1 MPAGGP
7 TGGSVLRRALADQR
21 RRVAGASL
29 LGMAHQACE
38 ALVPVVIGLVID
50 EAVATGSSGALLRWL
65 LVLAVLFLI
74 LSTCY
79 RNSARLAEGAGE
91 AAAHRIRQDL
101 AARVL
106 DPRGGADAGRL
117 PGALTAVA
125 TGDARRVGSVA
136 SAMPY
141 TLSAIAGLAVS
152 AVALLRISVPLGL
165 LVLLGVPPLLWLG
178 HVISRPLERR
188 SEAEQEHA
196 AHASGVAADLVG
208 GLRVLKGIGAEAAAV
223 ARYRETSRSSLA
235 AALRAATSRAWHDG
249 AILALTG
256 IFIAAIGLVGAHL
269 AMSGSITVGQLVA
282 AVGLAQYL
290 LGPFQLL
297 TYVNGEFAQGRA
309 SADRIAEV
317 LASPPAVAAGTAEL
331 PDKVT
336 GRLRLR
342 GVTQGALR
350 GVDLDIAAG
359 SLVGV
364 VARDAAAAND
374 LLLCLGRELDPAEG
388 TVELDGVPLT
398 DLGPAD
404 ARRAIL
410 VAHHDADLFEDS
422 LLANVRAGA
431 DGTDPADTADASD
444 VGPAL
449 AASAADDVAEALPE
463 GVDTVLTERGRSLSG
478 GQRQRVALARALAA
492 DPPVLVVHDPTTAVD
507 TVTEARIAGRLRDL
521 RKGRTTVLVTTS
533 PALLAGTDVVIMLD
547 DGRVTAEGSHPELV
561 AAHETYRTA
570 VLA

>member
-7 TGGSVLRRALADQR
+7 TGGHVLRRALGDQR
-21 RRVAGASL
+21 RRVGGASL
-29 LGMAHQACE
+29 LAMAHQACE
-38 ALVPVVIGLVID
+38 ALVPVVIGLTID
-50 EAVATGSSGALLRWL
+50 EAVGTGSAGALLRWL
-65 LVLAVLFLI
+65 LVLAGLFLV

-79 RNSARLAEGAGE
+79 RISARFAEGAGE
-91 AAAHRIRQDL
+91 SAAHRIRQDL

-106 DPRGGADAGRL
+106 DPRGGADTGRL

-136 SAMPY
+136 SALPY
-141 TLSAIAGLAVS
+141 ALSALTGLAVS
-152 AVALLRISVPLGL
+152 AVALLRVSVPLGL
-165 LVLLGVPPLLWLG
+165 LVLLGVPPLLWIG
-178 HVISRPLERR
+178 HLISRPLERR

-196 AHASGVAADLVG
+196 AHASGVAADLVA
-208 GLRVLKGIGAEAAAV
+208 GLRVLKGMGAEGAAV
-223 ARYRETSRSSLA
+223 SRYRETSRGSLA
-235 AALRAATSRAWHDG
+235 SALRAASSRAWHDG

-256 IFIAAIGLVGAHL
+256 VFIAVIGLVGAHL
-269 AMSGSITVGQLVA
+269 AMRGTISVGDLVA

-297 TYVNGEFAQGRA
+297 TYVNGEFAQARA

-317 LASPPAVAAGTAEL
+317 LASPPAVAAGTVPL
-331 PDKVT
+331 PSPVT

-342 GVTQGALR
+342 GLTHGALR
-350 GVDLDIAAG
+350 GLDLDVAPG
-359 SLVGV
+359 SVVGV
-364 VARDAAAAND
+364 VSRDPAAAND
-374 LLLCLGRELDPAEG
+374 LLLCLGREREPAGG
-388 TVELDGVPLT
+388 TVELDGVPLA
-398 DLGPAD
+398 DLDPGD

-431 DGTDPADTADASD
+431 GDGAPD

-449 AASAADDVAEALPE
+449 AAAAADDVADALPD
-463 GVDTVLTERGRSLSG
+463 GVHTVLAERGRSLSG

-507 TVTEARIAGRLRDL
+507 TVTEARIAARLREL
-521 RKGRTTVLVTTS
+521 RRGRTTLLVTTS
-533 PALLAGTDVVIMLD
+533 PALLAGTDVVVMLD
-547 DGRVTAEGSHPELV
+547 EGTVAAEGSHPELV
-561 AAHETYRTA
+561 ASHETYRSA

>member
-7 TGGSVLRRALADQR
+7 TGGFVLRRALADQR
-21 RRVAGASL
+21 RRVTGASL
-29 LGMAHQACE
+29 LGMAHQVCE

-65 LVLAVLFLI
+65 LVLAGLFLV

-91 AAAHRIRQDL
+91 SAAHRIRQDL

-106 DPRGGADAGRL
+106 DPRGGADSGRL

-125 TGDARRVGSVA
+125 TGDAKRVGSVA
-136 SAMPY
+136 AALPY
-141 TLSAIAGLAVS
+141 TLSAVAGLAIS

-178 HVISRPLERR
+178 HAISRPLERR

-196 AHASGVAADLVG
+196 AHASGVAADLVA

-223 ARYRETSRSSLA
+223 SRYRETSRSSLA
-235 AALRAATSRAWHDG
+235 SALRAATSRAWHDG

-269 AMSGSITVGQLVA
+269 AMSGSITVGELVA

-309 SADRIAEV
+309 SAERIAEV
-317 LASPPAVAAGTAEL
+317 LASPPAVPAGTATL
-331 PDKVT
+331 ADPVA

-350 GVDLDIAAG
+350 GVDLDIAPG

-388 TVELDGVPLT
+388 SVELDGVPLT
-398 DLGPAD
+398 GLGPDD

-431 DGTDPADTADASD
+431 ELDGADL
-444 VGPAL
+444 GPAL
-449 AASAADDVAEALPE
+449 AASAADDVAQALPD
-463 GVDTVLTERGRSLSG
+463 GVDTVLTERGKSLSG

-521 RKGRTTVLVTTS
+521 RRGRTTVLVTTS
-533 PALLAGTDVVIMLD
+533 PALLAATDVVVMLD
-547 DGRVTAEGSHPELV
+547 DGRVTAEGSHPQLV
-561 AAHETYRTA
+561 ADHEAYRSA

>member
-7 TGGSVLRRALADQR
+7 TGGHVLRRALGDQR
-21 RRVAGASL
+21 RRVGGASL
-29 LGMAHQACE
+29 LAMAHQACE
-38 ALVPVVIGLVID
+38 ALVPVVIGLTID
-50 EAVATGSSGALLRWL
+50 EAVGTGSAGALLRWL
-65 LVLAVLFLI
+65 LVLAGLFLV

-79 RNSARLAEGAGE
+79 RISARFAEGAGE
-91 AAAHRIRQDL
+91 SAAHRIRQDL

-106 DPRGGADAGRL
+106 DPRGGADTGRL

-136 SAMPY
+136 SALPY
-141 TLSAIAGLAVS
+141 ALSALTGLAVS
-152 AVALLRISVPLGL
+152 AVALLGTSVPLGL
-165 LVLLGVPPLLWLG
+165 LVLLGVPPLLWIG
-178 HVISRPLERR
+178 HLISRPLERR

-196 AHASGVAADLVG
+196 AHASGVAADLVA
-208 GLRVLKGIGAEAAAV
+208 GLRVLKGIGAEGAAV

-235 AALRAATSRAWHDG
+235 SALRAANSRAWHDG

-256 IFIAAIGLVGAHL
+256 VFIAVIGLVGAHL
-269 AMSGSITVGQLVA
+269 AMRGTISVGDLVA

-297 TYVNGEFAQGRA
+297 TYVNGEFAQARA

-317 LASPPAVAAGTAEL
+317 LASPPAVAAGTAAL
-331 PDKVT
+331 PSPVA

-342 GVTQGALR
+342 GLTHGALR
-350 GVDLDIAAG
+350 GLDLDVAPG
-359 SLVGV
+359 SVVGV
-364 VARDAAAAND
+364 VSRDPAAAND
-374 LLLCLGRELDPAEG
+374 LLLCLGREREPDAG
-388 TVELDGVPLT
+388 TVELDGVPLA
-398 DLGPAD
+398 DLDPGE
-404 ARRAIL
+404 ARRAVL

-431 DGTDPADTADASD
+431 GDDASD

-449 AASAADDVAEALPE
+449 AAAAADDVAEALPD
-463 GVDTVLTERGRSLSG
+463 GVHTVLAERGRSLSG

-507 TVTEARIAGRLRDL
+507 TVTEARIAVRLREL
-521 RKGRTTVLVTTS
+521 RRGRTTVLVTTS
-533 PALLAGTDVVIMLD
+533 PALLAGTDVVVVLD
-547 DGRVTAEGSHPELV
+547 GGTVVVEGSHPEL
-561 AAHETYRTA
+561 AASHETYRSA

>member
-7 TGGSVLRRALADQR
+7 TGGHVLRRALGDQR
-21 RRVAGASL
+21 RRVGGASL
-29 LGMAHQACE
+29 LATAHQACE
-38 ALVPVVIGLVID
+38 ALVPVVIGLTID
-50 EAVATGSSGALLRWL
+50 EAVGTGSAGALLRWL
-65 LVLAVLFLI
+65 LVLAGLFLV

-79 RNSARLAEGAGE
+79 RISARFAEGAGE
-91 AAAHRIRQDL
+91 SAAHRIRQDL

-106 DPRGGADAGRL
+106 DPRGGADTGRL

-136 SAMPY
+136 SALPY
-141 TLSAIAGLAVS
+141 ALSALTGLAVS
-152 AVALLRISVPLGL
+152 AVALLGTSVPLGL
-165 LVLLGVPPLLWLG
+165 LVLLGVPPLLWIG
-178 HVISRPLERR
+178 HLISRPLERR

-196 AHASGVAADLVG
+196 AHASGVAADLVA
-208 GLRVLKGIGAEAAAV
+208 GLRVLKGIGAEGAAV

-235 AALRAATSRAWHDG
+235 SALRAANSRAWHDG

-256 IFIAAIGLVGAHL
+256 VFIAVIGLVGAHL
-269 AMSGSITVGQLVA
+269 AMRGTISVGDLVA

-297 TYVNGEFAQGRA
+297 TYVNGEFAQARA

-317 LASPPAVAAGTAEL
+317 LASPPAVAAGTAAL
-331 PDKVT
+331 PSPVA

-342 GVTQGALR
+342 GLTHGALR
-350 GVDLDIAAG
+350 GLDLDVAPG
-359 SLVGV
+359 SVVGV
-364 VARDAAAAND
+364 VSRDPAAAND
-374 LLLCLGRELDPAEG
+374 LLLCLGREREPDAG
-388 TVELDGVPLT
+388 TVELDGVPLA
-398 DLGPAD
+398 DLDPGE
-404 ARRAIL
+404 ARRAVL

-431 DGTDPADTADASD
+431 GDDASD

-449 AASAADDVAEALPE
+449 AAAAADDVAEALPD
-463 GVDTVLTERGRSLSG
+463 GVHTVLAERGRSLSG

-507 TVTEARIAGRLRDL
+507 TVTEARIAVRLREL
-521 RKGRTTVLVTTS
+521 RRGRTTVLVTTS
-533 PALLAGTDVVIMLD
+533 PALLAGTDVVVVLD
-547 DGRVTAEGSHPELV
+547 GGTVVAEGSHPEL
-561 AAHETYRTA
+561 AASHETYRSA

>member
-1 MPAGGP
+1 MPAGEP
-7 TGGSVLRRALADQR
+7 TGGLVLRRALGDQR
-21 RRVAGASL
+21 RRIAGASL

-65 LVLAVLFLI
+65 LVLAGLFFV

-79 RNSARLAEGAGE
+79 RNSARLTEGAGE

-101 AARVL
+101 GSRVL
-106 DPRGGADAGRL
+106 DPRGGADSGRL

-136 SAMPY
+136 SALPY
-141 TLSAIAGLAVS
+141 ALSAVAGLAIS
-152 AVALLRISVPLGL
+152 AVALLRTSIPLGL
-165 LVLLGVPPLLWLG
+165 LVLLGVPPLLWIG
-178 HVISRPLERR
+178 HLISRPLERR

-196 AHASGVAADLVG
+196 AHASGVAADLVA
-208 GLRVLKGIGAEAAAV
+208 GLRVLKGIGAEPAAV
-223 ARYRETSRSSLA
+223 SRYRATSRSSLA
-235 AALRAATSRAWHDG
+235 AALRAARSRAWHDG

-256 IFIAAIGLVGAHL
+256 IFIAVIGLVGAHL
-269 AMSGSITVGQLVA
+269 AMRGTISVGDLVA

-297 TYVNGEFAQGRA
+297 TYVNGELAQARA

-317 LASPPAVAAGTAEL
+317 LASPPAVAAGTATL
-331 PDKVT
+331 PTPVT

-342 GVTQGALR
+342 GVTHGALR
-350 GVDLDIAAG
+350 GVDLDIAPG

-364 VARDAAAAND
+364 VTKDPAAAND

-388 TVELDGVPLT
+388 SVELDGVPLA
-398 DLGPAD
+398 DLDPGD

-431 DGTDPADTADASD
+431 DTDTAHLE
-444 VGPAL
+444 PAL
-449 AASAADDVAEALPE
+449 AASAADDVAQALPE
-463 GVDTVLTERGRSLSG
+463 GVDTLLTERGRSLSG

-507 TVTEARIAGRLRDL
+507 TVTEARIAARLRDL
-521 RKGRTTVLVTTS
+521 RRGRTTVLVTTS
-533 PALLAGTDVVIMLD
+533 PALLAGTDVVVMLD
-547 DGRVTAEGSHPELV
+547 DGSVAAEGSHPELV
-561 AAHETYRTA
+561 AAHETYRSA

>member
-7 TGGSVLRRALADQR
+7 TGGFVLRRALADQR
-21 RRVAGASL
+21 RRVTGASL
-29 LGMAHQACE
+29 LGMAHQVCE

-65 LVLAVLFLI
+65 LVLAGLFLV

-91 AAAHRIRQDL
+91 SAAHRIRQDL

-106 DPRGGADAGRL
+106 DPRGGADSGRL

-125 TGDARRVGSVA
+125 TGDAKRVGSVA
-136 SAMPY
+136 AALPY
-141 TLSAIAGLAVS
+141 TLSAVAGLAIS

-196 AHASGVAADLVG
+196 AHASGVAADLVA

-223 ARYRETSRSSLA
+223 SRYRETSRSSLA
-235 AALRAATSRAWHDG
+235 SALRAATSRAWHDG

-269 AMSGSITVGQLVA
+269 AMSGSITVGELVA

-309 SADRIAEV
+309 SAERIAEV
-317 LASPPAVAAGTAEL
+317 LASPPAVPAGTAAL
-331 PDKVT
+331 ADPVT
-336 GRLRLR
+336 GRLTLR

-350 GVDLDIAAG
+350 GVDLDIAPG

-388 TVELDGVPLT
+388 SVELDGVPLT
-398 DLGPAD
+398 GLGPD
-404 ARRAIL
+404 DVRRAIL

-431 DGTDPADTADASD
+431 DLDGADL
-444 VGPAL
+444 GPAL
-449 AASAADDVAEALPE
+449 AASAADDVAQALPD
-463 GVDTVLTERGRSLSG
+463 GVDTVLTERGKSLSG

-521 RKGRTTVLVTTS
+521 RRGRTTVLVTTS
-533 PALLAGTDVVIMLD
+533 PALLAGTDVVVMLD
-547 DGRVTAEGSHPELV
+547 DGRVAAEGSHPQLV
-561 AAHETYRTA
+561 ADHEAYRSA

>member
-7 TGGSVLRRALADQR
+7 TGGHVLRRALGDQR
-21 RRVAGASL
+21 RRVGGASL
-29 LGMAHQACE
+29 LAMAHQACE
-38 ALVPVVIGLVID
+38 ALVPVVIGLTID
-50 EAVATGSSGALLRWL
+50 EAVGTGSAGALLRWL
-65 LVLAVLFLI
+65 LVLAGLFLV

-79 RNSARLAEGAGE
+79 RISARFAEGAGE
-91 AAAHRIRQDL
+91 SAAHRIRQDL

-106 DPRGGADAGRL
+106 DPRGGADTGRL

-136 SAMPY
+136 SALPY
-141 TLSAIAGLAVS
+141 ALSALTGLAVS

-165 LVLLGVPPLLWLG
+165 LVLLGVPPLLWIG
-178 HVISRPLERR
+178 HLISRPLERR

-196 AHASGVAADLVG
+196 AHASGVAADLVA
-208 GLRVLKGIGAEAAAV
+208 GLRVLKGIGAEGAAV

-235 AALRAATSRAWHDG
+235 SALRAANSRAWHDG

-256 IFIAAIGLVGAHL
+256 VFIAVIGLVGAHL
-269 AMSGSITVGQLVA
+269 AMRGTISVGDLVA

-297 TYVNGEFAQGRA
+297 TYVNGELAQARA

-317 LASPPAVAAGTAEL
+317 LASPPAVGAGTAPL
-331 PDKVT
+331 PSPVA

-342 GVTQGALR
+342 GLTHGALR
-350 GVDLDIAAG
+350 GLDLDVAPG
-359 SLVGV
+359 SVVGV
-364 VARDAAAAND
+364 VARDPAAAND
-374 LLLCLGRELDPAEG
+374 LLLCLGREQEPAG
-388 TVELDGVPLT
+388 GSVELDGVPLS
-398 DLGPAD
+398 DLDPGE
-404 ARRAIL
+404 ARRAVL

-431 DGTDPADTADASD
+431 GDGAPD

-449 AASAADDVAEALPE
+449 AAAAADDVAEALPD
-463 GVDTVLTERGRSLSG
+463 GVHTVLAERGRSLSG

-507 TVTEARIAGRLRDL
+507 TVTEARIAARLREL
-521 RKGRTTVLVTTS
+521 RRGRTTLLVTTS
-533 PALLAGTDVVIMLD
+533 PALLAGTDVVVVLD
-547 DGRVTAEGSHPELV
+547 GGRVTAEGSHPELV
-561 AAHETYRTA
+561 ASHETYRSA

>member
-1 MPAGGP
+1 MSAGGP
-7 TGGSVLRRALADQR
+7 SGGHVLRRALADQR
-21 RRVAGASL
+21 RRVVGASL
-29 LGMAHQACE
+29 LGTAHQACE

-65 LVLAVLFLI
+65 LVLAGLFLV

-79 RNSARLAEGAGE
+79 RNSARLTEGAGE
-91 AAAHRIRQDL
+91 GAAHRIRQDL
-101 AARVL
+101 ADRVL
-106 DPRGGADAGRL
+106 DPRGGADSGRL

-125 TGDARRVGSVA
+125 TGDARRVGSVV
-136 SAMPY
+136 SALPY
-141 TLSAIAGLAVS
+141 ALSAVAGLAVS

-165 LVLLGVPPLLWLG
+165 LVLLGVPPLLWIG
-178 HVISRPLERR
+178 HLISRPLERR

-196 AHASGVAADLVG
+196 AHASGVAADLVS
-208 GLRVLKGIGAEAAAV
+208 GLRVLKGIGAESAAV
-223 ARYRETSRSSLA
+223 SRYRETSRSSLS
-235 AALRAATSRAWHDG
+235 AALRAAGSRAWHDG

-256 IFIAAIGLVGAHL
+256 IFIAVIGLVGAHL
-269 AMSGSITVGQLVA
+269 AMRGTISVGELVA

-309 SADRIAEV
+309 SAGRVAEI
-317 LASPPAVAAGTAEL
+317 LASTPAVVAGKATL
-331 PDKVT
+331 PEPVL

-350 GVDLDIAAG
+350 GVDLDIAPG

-364 VARDAAAAND
+364 VTRDPAAAND

-398 DLGPAD
+398 DLDPGD
-404 ARRAIL
+404 IRRMIL

-431 DGTDPADTADASD
+431 DTARAEI
-444 VGPAL
+444 GPAL
-449 AASAADDVAEALPE
+449 AASAADDVARALPE

-507 TVTEARIAGRLRDL
+507 TVTEARIAARLRDL
-521 RKGRTTVLVTTS
+521 RRSRTTVLVTTS
-533 PALLAGTDVVIMLD
+533 PALLAGTDVVVMLD
-547 DGRVTAEGSHPELV
+547 NGRVTARGSHPELV
-561 AAHETYRTA
+561 GAHETYRSA

>member
-7 TGGSVLRRALADQR
+7 TGGHVLRRALGDQR
-21 RRVAGASL
+21 RRVGGASL
-29 LGMAHQACE
+29 LAMAHQACE
-38 ALVPVVIGLVID
+38 ALVPVVIGLTID
-50 EAVATGSSGALLRWL
+50 EAVGTGSAGALLRWL
-65 LVLAVLFLI
+65 LVLAGLFLV

-79 RNSARLAEGAGE
+79 RISARFAEGAGE
-91 AAAHRIRQDL
+91 SAAHRIRQDL

-106 DPRGGADAGRL
+106 DPRGGADTGRL

-136 SAMPY
+136 SALPY
-141 TLSAIAGLAVS
+141 ALSALTGLAVS
-152 AVALLRISVPLGL
+152 AVALLGTSVPLGL
-165 LVLLGVPPLLWLG
+165 LVLLGVPPLLWIG
-178 HVISRPLERR
+178 HLISRPLERR

-196 AHASGVAADLVG
+196 AHASGVAADLVA
-208 GLRVLKGIGAEAAAV
+208 GLRVLKGIGAEGAAV

-235 AALRAATSRAWHDG
+235 SALRAANSRAWHDG

-256 IFIAAIGLVGAHL
+256 VFIAVIGLVGAHL
-269 AMSGSITVGQLVA
+269 AMRGTISVGDLVA

-297 TYVNGEFAQGRA
+297 TYVNGEFAQARA

-317 LASPPAVAAGTAEL
+317 LASPPAVAAGTAAL
-331 PDKVT
+331 PSPVA

-342 GVTQGALR
+342 GLTHGALR
-350 GVDLDIAAG
+350 GLDLDVAPG
-359 SLVGV
+359 SVVGV
-364 VARDAAAAND
+364 VSRDPAAAND
-374 LLLCLGRELDPAEG
+374 LLLCLGREREPDAG
-388 TVELDGVPLT
+388 TVELDGVPLA
-398 DLGPAD
+398 DLDPGE
-404 ARRAIL
+404 ARRAVL

-431 DGTDPADTADASD
+431 GDDAPD
-444 VGPAL
+444 VAPAL
-449 AASAADDVAEALPE
+449 AAAAADDVAEALPD
-463 GVDTVLTERGRSLSG
+463 GVHTVLAERGRSLSG

-507 TVTEARIAGRLRDL
+507 TVTEARIAVRLREL
-521 RKGRTTVLVTTS
+521 RRGRTTVLVTTS
-533 PALLAGTDVVIMLD
+533 PALLAGTDVVVVLD
-547 DGRVTAEGSHPELV
+547 GGTVVAEGSHPEL
-561 AAHETYRTA
+561 AASHETYRSA

>member
-21 RRVAGASL
+21 RRVATASF

-50 EAVATGSSGALLRWL
+50 QAVATGSSGALLRWL
-65 LVLAVLFLI
+65 LVLAGLFLI

-223 ARYRETSRSSLA
+223 SRYRETSRSSLA

-309 SADRIAEV
+309 SAERIAEV
-317 LASPPAVAAGTAEL
+317 LASPPAVAAGTAAL
-331 PDKVT
+331 PDRVA

-342 GVTQGALR
+342 GLTQGALR

-364 VARDAAAAND
+364 VTRDAAAAND

-388 TVELDGVPLT
+388 SVELDGVPLT

-422 LLANVRAGA
+422 LLANVRAGSDT
-431 DGTDPADTADASD
+431 DGDGLD

-449 AASAADDVAEALPE
+449 AASAADDVAQALPE

-507 TVTEARIAGRLRDL
+507 TVTEARIAARLREL

-533 PALLAGTDVVIMLD
+533 PALLAGTDVVVMLD
-547 DGRVTAEGSHPELV
+547 DGRVAAEGSHPELV

>member
-7 TGGSVLRRALADQR
+7 TGGHVLRRALGDQR
-21 RRVAGASL
+21 RRVGGASL
-29 LGMAHQACE
+29 LAMAHQACE
-38 ALVPVVIGLVID
+38 ALVPVVIGLTID
-50 EAVATGSSGALLRWL
+50 EAVGTGSAGALLRWL
-65 LVLAVLFLI
+65 LVLAVLFLV

-79 RNSARLAEGAGE
+79 RISARFAEGAGE
-91 AAAHRIRQDL
+91 SAAHRIRQDL

-106 DPRGGADAGRL
+106 DPRGGADTGRL

-136 SAMPY
+136 SALPY
-141 TLSAIAGLAVS
+141 ALSALTGLAVS
-152 AVALLRISVPLGL
+152 AVALLRTSVPLGL
-165 LVLLGVPPLLWLG
+165 LVLLGVPPLLWIG
-178 HVISRPLERR
+178 HLISRPLERR

-196 AHASGVAADLVG
+196 AHASGVAADLVA
-208 GLRVLKGIGAEAAAV
+208 GLRVLKGIGAEGAAV

-235 AALRAATSRAWHDG
+235 SALRAANSRAWHDG

-256 IFIAAIGLVGAHL
+256 VFIAVIGLVGAHL
-269 AMSGSITVGQLVA
+269 AMRGTISVGDLVA

-297 TYVNGEFAQGRA
+297 TYVNGEFAQARA

-317 LASPPAVAAGTAEL
+317 LASPPAVAAGTAPL
-331 PDKVT
+331 PSPVA

-342 GVTQGALR
+342 GLTHGALR
-350 GVDLDIAAG
+350 GLDLDVAPG
-359 SLVGV
+359 SVVGV
-364 VARDAAAAND
+364 VARDPAAAND
-374 LLLCLGRELDPAEG
+374 LLLCLGREQEPAG
-388 TVELDGVPLT
+388 GSVELDGVPLS
-398 DLGPAD
+398 DLDPGE
-404 ARRAIL
+404 ARRAVL

-431 DGTDPADTADASD
+431 GDGATD

-449 AASAADDVAEALPE
+449 AAAAADDVAESLPD
-463 GVDTVLTERGRSLSG
+463 GVHTVLAERGRSLSG

-507 TVTEARIAGRLRDL
+507 TVTEARIAARLREL
-521 RKGRTTVLVTTS
+521 RRGRTTLLVTTS
-533 PALLAGTDVVIMLD
+533 PALLAGTDVVVVLD
-547 DGRVTAEGSHPELV
+547 GGRVTAEGSHPELV
-561 AAHETYRTA
+561 ASHETYRSA

>member
-1 MPAGGP
+1 MSAGGP
-7 TGGSVLRRALADQR
+7 TGGHVLRRALGDQR
-21 RRVAGASL
+21 RRVGGASL
-29 LGMAHQACE
+29 LAMAHQACE
-38 ALVPVVIGLVID
+38 ALVPVVIGLTID
-50 EAVATGSSGALLRWL
+50 EAVGTGSSGALLRWL
-65 LVLAVLFLI
+65 LVLAGLFLV

-79 RNSARLAEGAGE
+79 RISARFAEGAGE
-91 AAAHRIRQDL
+91 SAAHRIRQDL

-106 DPRGGADAGRL
+106 DPRGGADTGRL

-136 SAMPY
+136 SALPY
-141 TLSAIAGLAVS
+141 ALSALTGLAVS
-152 AVALLRISVPLGL
+152 AVALLRVSVPLGL
-165 LVLLGVPPLLWLG
+165 LVLLGVPPLLWIG
-178 HVISRPLERR
+178 HLISRPLERR

-196 AHASGVAADLVG
+196 AHASGVAADLVA
-208 GLRVLKGIGAEAAAV
+208 GLRVLKGMGAEGAAV
-223 ARYRETSRSSLA
+223 SRYRETSRSSLA
-235 AALRAATSRAWHDG
+235 SALRAASSRAWHDG

-256 IFIAAIGLVGAHL
+256 VFIAVIGLVGAHL
-269 AMSGSITVGQLVA
+269 AMRGTISVGDLVA

-297 TYVNGEFAQGRA
+297 TYVNGEFAQARA

-317 LASPPAVAAGTAEL
+317 LASPPAVAAGTVPL
-331 PDKVT
+331 PSPVA

-342 GVTQGALR
+342 GLTHGALR
-350 GVDLDIAAG
+350 GLDLDVAPG
-359 SLVGV
+359 SVVGV
-364 VARDAAAAND
+364 VSRDPAAAND
-374 LLLCLGRELDPAEG
+374 LLLCLGREREPAGG
-388 TVELDGVPLT
+388 TVELDGVPLA
-398 DLGPAD
+398 DLDPGD

-431 DGTDPADTADASD
+431 GDGAPD

-449 AASAADDVAEALPE
+449 AAAAADDVADALPD
-463 GVDTVLTERGRSLSG
+463 GVHTVLAERGRSLSG

-507 TVTEARIAGRLRDL
+507 TVTEARIAARLREL
-521 RKGRTTVLVTTS
+521 RRGRTTLLVTTS
-533 PALLAGTDVVIMLD
+533 PALLAGTDVVVMLD
-547 DGRVTAEGSHPELV
+547 GGTVAAEGSHPELV
-561 AAHETYRTA
+561 ASHETYRSA

>member
-7 TGGSVLRRALADQR
+7 TGGFVLRRALADQR
-21 RRVAGASL
+21 RRVTGASL
-29 LGMAHQACE
+29 LGMAHQVCE

-65 LVLAVLFLI
+65 LVLAGLFLV

-91 AAAHRIRQDL
+91 SAAHRIRQDL

-106 DPRGGADAGRL
+106 DSRGGADSGRL

-125 TGDARRVGSVA
+125 TGDAKRVGSVA
-136 SAMPY
+136 AALPY
-141 TLSAIAGLAVS
+141 TLSAVAGLAIS

-196 AHASGVAADLVG
+196 AHASGVAADLVA

-223 ARYRETSRSSLA
+223 SRYRQTSRSSLA
-235 AALRAATSRAWHDG
+235 SALRAATSRAWHDG

-269 AMSGSITVGQLVA
+269 AMNGSITVGELVA

-309 SADRIAEV
+309 SAERIAEV
-317 LASPPAVAAGTAEL
+317 LASPPAVPAGTAPL
-331 PDKVT
+331 ADPVA

-350 GVDLDIAAG
+350 GVDLDIAPG

-388 TVELDGVPLT
+388 SVELDGVPLT
-398 DLGPAD
+398 DLGPDD

-431 DGTDPADTADASD
+431 ELDGAAL
-444 VGPAL
+444 GPAL
-449 AASAADDVAEALPE
+449 AASAADDVAQALPD
-463 GVDTVLTERGRSLSG
+463 GVDTVLTERGKSLSG

-521 RKGRTTVLVTTS
+521 RRGRTTVLVTTS
-533 PALLAGTDVVIMLD
+533 PALLAGTDVVVMLD

-561 AAHETYRTA
+561 AEHETYRSA

>member
-7 TGGSVLRRALADQR
+7 TGGAVLRRALADQR
-21 RRVAGASL
+21 RRVSVASF

-50 EAVATGSSGALLRWL
+50 QAVATGSSGALLRWL
-65 LVLAVLFLI
+65 LVLAGLFLI

-91 AAAHRIRQDL
+91 AAAHRIRLDL
-101 AARVL
+101 GARVL

-136 SAMPY
+136 AALPY

-223 ARYRETSRSSLA
+223 DRYRETSRSSLA

-269 AMSGSITVGQLVA
+269 AMSGSITVGELVA

-331 PDKVT
+331 PERVA

-350 GVDLDIAAG
+350 GIDLDIAAG

-388 TVELDGVPLT
+388 SVELDGVPLT

-431 DGTDPADTADASD
+431 HTEGVD

-449 AASAADDVAEALPE
+449 AASAADDVAQALPD

-507 TVTEARIAGRLRDL
+507 TVTEARIAARLRDL

-533 PALLAGTDVVIMLD
+533 PALLAGTDVVVVLD
-547 DGRVTAEGSHPELV
+547 DGRVAAEGSHPELV
-561 AAHETYRTA
+561 AAHESYRAA

>member
-7 TGGSVLRRALADQR
+7 TGGHVLRRALGDQR
-21 RRVAGASL
+21 RRVGGASFL
-29 LGMAHQACE
+29 AMAHQACE

-65 LVLAVLFLI
+65 LVLAVLFLV

-79 RNSARLAEGAGE
+79 RISARLTEGAGE
-91 AAAHRIRQDL
+91 SAAHRIRQDL

-106 DPRGGADAGRL
+106 DPRGGADTGRL
-117 PGALTAVA
+117 TGALTAVA

-136 SAMPY
+136 SALPY
-141 TLSAIAGLAVS
+141 ALSALTGLAIS

-165 LVLLGVPPLLWLG
+165 LVLLGVPPLLWIG
-178 HVISRPLERR
+178 HLISRPLERR

-196 AHASGVAADLVG
+196 AHASGVAADLVA
-208 GLRVLKGIGAEAAAV
+208 GLRVLKGIGAEPAAV
-223 ARYRETSRSSLA
+223 ARYRETSRGSLA
-235 AALRAATSRAWHDG
+235 AALRAANSRAWHDG

-256 IFIAAIGLVGAHL
+256 VFIAVIGLFGAHL
-269 AMSGSITVGQLVA
+269 AMRGTISVGELVA

-297 TYVNGEFAQGRA
+297 TYVNGEVAQARA

-317 LASPPAVAAGTAEL
+317 LASPPAVTAGATPL
-331 PDKVT
+331 PERIA

-342 GVTQGALR
+342 GVTHGALR

-359 SLVGV
+359 SVVGV
-364 VARDAAAAND
+364 VTKDPATAND

-388 TVELDGVPLT
+388 TIELDGVPLT
-398 DLGPAD
+398 DLDPGD
-404 ARRAIL
+404 LRRAIL
-410 VAHHDADLFEDS
+410 VAHHDADLFEES
-422 LLANVRAGA
+422 LLANVRAGT
-431 DGTDPADTADASD
+431 GTGTAD

-449 AASAADDVAEALPE
+449 AAATADDVAQALPQ

-507 TVTEARIAGRLRDL
+507 TVTEARIAARLRDL
-521 RKGRTTVLVTTS
+521 RRGRTTILVTTS
-533 PALLAGTDVVIMLD
+533 PALLAGTDVVVVLD
-547 DGRVTAEGSHPELV
+547 DGAVTAEGSHPELV
-561 AAHETYRTA
+561 AAHASYRTA

>member
-7 TGGSVLRRALADQR
+7 TGGHVLRRALGDQR
-21 RRVAGASL
+21 RRVGGASL
-29 LGMAHQACE
+29 LAMAHQACE
-38 ALVPVVIGLVID
+38 ALVPVVIGLTID
-50 EAVATGSSGALLRWL
+50 EAVGTGSAGALLRWL
-65 LVLAVLFLI
+65 LVLAGLFLV

-79 RNSARLAEGAGE
+79 RISARFAEGAGE
-91 AAAHRIRQDL
+91 SAAHRIRQDL

-106 DPRGGADAGRL
+106 DPRGGADTGRL

-136 SAMPY
+136 SALPY
-141 TLSAIAGLAVS
+141 ALSALTGLAVS
-152 AVALLRISVPLGL
+152 AVALLRTSVPLGL
-165 LVLLGVPPLLWLG
+165 LVLLGVPPLLWIGRL
-178 HVISRPLERR
+178 ISRPLERR

-196 AHASGVAADLVG
+196 AHASGVAADLVA
-208 GLRVLKGIGAEAAAV
+208 GLRVLKGIGAEGAAV

-235 AALRAATSRAWHDG
+235 SALRAANSRAWHDG

-256 IFIAAIGLVGAHL
+256 VFIAVIGLVGAHL
-269 AMSGSITVGQLVA
+269 AMRGTISVGDLVA

-297 TYVNGEFAQGRA
+297 TYVNGELAQARA

-317 LASPPAVAAGTAEL
+317 LASPPAVAAGTTPL
-331 PDKVT
+331 PSPVA

-342 GVTQGALR
+342 GLTHGALR
-350 GVDLDIAAG
+350 GLDLDVAPG
-359 SLVGV
+359 SVVGV
-364 VARDAAAAND
+364 VSRDPAAAND
-374 LLLCLGRELDPAEG
+374 LLLCLGREREPDAG
-388 TVELDGVPLT
+388 TVELDGVPLA
-398 DLGPAD
+398 DLDPGE
-404 ARRAIL
+404 ARRAVL

-431 DGTDPADTADASD
+431 DDDAADVA
-444 VGPAL
+444 PAL
-449 AASAADDVAEALPE
+449 AAAAADDVAEALPD
-463 GVDTVLTERGRSLSG
+463 GVHTVLAERGRSLSG

-507 TVTEARIAGRLRDL
+507 TVTEARIAVRLREL
-521 RKGRTTVLVTTS
+521 RRGRTTLLVTTS
-533 PALLAGTDVVIMLD
+533 PALLAGTDVVVVLD
-547 DGRVTAEGSHPELV
+547 GGTVVAEGSHPEL
-561 AAHETYRTA
+561 AASHETYRSA

>member
-1 MPAGGP
+1 MPAGKP
-7 TGGSVLRRALADQR
+7 TGGPVLRRALADQR
-21 RRVAGASL
+21 RRVTGASL

-50 EAVATGSSGALLRWL
+50 EAVGTGSTGALLRWL
-65 LVLAVLFLI
+65 LVLAALFFI
-74 LSTCY
+74 LSNCY

-91 AAAHRIRQDL
+91 SAAHRIRQDL

-106 DPRGGADAGRL
+106 DPRGGADSGRL

-136 SAMPY
+136 AALPY
-141 TLSAIAGLAVS
+141 TLSAVAGLAIS

-196 AHASGVAADLVG
+196 AHASGVAADLVA

-223 ARYRETSRSSLA
+223 SRYRETSRSSLA
-235 AALRAATSRAWHDG
+235 SALRAAASRAWHDG

-269 AMSGSITVGQLVA
+269 AMRGDITVGELVA

-317 LASPPAVAAGTAEL
+317 LASPPAVAAGTVPL
-331 PDKVT
+331 PDQVA
-336 GRLRLR
+336 GGLRLR

-350 GVDLDIAAG
+350 GVDLDIAPG
-359 SLVGV
+359 TLVGV

-388 TVELDGVPLT
+388 TVELDGVALT
-398 DLGPAD
+398 DLGPDD

-422 LLANVRAGA
+422 LLANVRAATAAEAA
-431 DGTDPADTADASD
+431 DVA
-444 VGPAL
+444 PAL
-449 AASAADDVAEALPE
+449 AAATADEVAQALPE

-507 TVTEARIAGRLRDL
+507 TVTEARIAARLRDL
-521 RKGRTTVLVTTS
+521 RRGRTTVLVTTS
-533 PALLAGTDVVIMLD
+533 PALLAGTDVVVMLD
-547 DGRVTAEGSHPELV
+547 DGRVAAEGSHPELV
-561 AAHETYRTA
+561 AAHASYRSA

>member
-7 TGGSVLRRALADQR
+7 TGGHVLRRALGDQR
-21 RRVAGASL
+21 RRVGGASL
-29 LGMAHQACE
+29 LAMAHQACE
-38 ALVPVVIGLVID
+38 ALVPVVIGLTID
-50 EAVATGSSGALLRWL
+50 EAVGTGSAGALLRWL
-65 LVLAVLFLI
+65 LVLAGLFLV

-79 RNSARLAEGAGE
+79 RISARFAEGAGE
-91 AAAHRIRQDL
+91 SAAHRIRQDL

-106 DPRGGADAGRL
+106 DPRGGADTGRL

-136 SAMPY
+136 SALPY
-141 TLSAIAGLAVS
+141 ALSALTGLAVS
-152 AVALLRISVPLGL
+152 AVALLRTSVPLGL
-165 LVLLGVPPLLWLG
+165 LVLLGVPPLLWIG
-178 HVISRPLERR
+178 HLISRPLERR

-196 AHASGVAADLVG
+196 AHASGVAADLVA
-208 GLRVLKGIGAEAAAV
+208 GLRVLKGIGAEGAAV

-235 AALRAATSRAWHDG
+235 SALRAANSRAWHDG

-256 IFIAAIGLVGAHL
+256 VFIAVIGLVGAHL
-269 AMSGSITVGQLVA
+269 AMRGTISVGDLVA

-297 TYVNGEFAQGRA
+297 TYVNGEFAQARA

-317 LASPPAVAAGTAEL
+317 LASPPAVAAGTTPL
-331 PDKVT
+331 PSPVA

-342 GVTQGALR
+342 GLTHGALR
-350 GVDLDIAAG
+350 GLDLDVAPG
-359 SLVGV
+359 SVVGV
-364 VARDAAAAND
+364 VSRDPAAAND
-374 LLLCLGRELDPAEG
+374 LLLCLGREREPDAG
-388 TVELDGVPLT
+388 TVELDGVPLA
-398 DLGPAD
+398 DLDPGE
-404 ARRAIL
+404 ARRAVL

-431 DGTDPADTADASD
+431 DDDAADVA
-444 VGPAL
+444 PAL
-449 AASAADDVAEALPE
+449 AAAAADDVAEALPD
-463 GVDTVLTERGRSLSG
+463 GVHTVLAERGRSLSG

-507 TVTEARIAGRLRDL
+507 TVTEARIAVRLREL
-521 RKGRTTVLVTTS
+521 RRGRTTLLVTTS
-533 PALLAGTDVVIMLD
+533 PALLAGTDVVVVLD
-547 DGRVTAEGSHPELV
+547 GGAVVAEGSHPEL
-561 AAHETYRTA
+561 AASHETYRSA

>member
-7 TGGSVLRRALADQR
+7 TGGHVLRRALGDQR
-21 RRVAGASL
+21 RRVGGASL
-29 LGMAHQACE
+29 LAMAHQACE
-38 ALVPVVIGLVID
+38 ALVPVVIGLTID
-50 EAVATGSSGALLRWL
+50 EAVGTGSTGALLRWL
-65 LVLAVLFLI
+65 LVLAGLFLV

-79 RNSARLAEGAGE
+79 RISARFAEGAGE
-91 AAAHRIRQDL
+91 SAAHRIRQDL

-106 DPRGGADAGRL
+106 DPRGGADTGRL

-136 SAMPY
+136 SALPY
-141 TLSAIAGLAVS
+141 ALSALTGLAVS
-152 AVALLRISVPLGL
+152 AVALLGTSVPLGL
-165 LVLLGVPPLLWLG
+165 LVLLGVPPLLWIG
-178 HVISRPLERR
+178 HLISRPLERR

-196 AHASGVAADLVG
+196 AHASGVAADLVA
-208 GLRVLKGIGAEAAAV
+208 GLRVLKGIGAEGAAV

-235 AALRAATSRAWHDG
+235 SALRAANSRAWHDG

-256 IFIAAIGLVGAHL
+256 VFIAVIGLVGAHL
-269 AMSGSITVGQLVA
+269 AMRGTISVGDLVA

-297 TYVNGEFAQGRA
+297 TYVNGEFAQARA
-309 SADRIAEV
+309 SADRIAGV
-317 LASPPAVAAGTAEL
+317 LASPPAVAAGTAAL
-331 PDKVT
+331 PSPVA

-342 GVTQGALR
+342 GLTHGALR
-350 GVDLDIAAG
+350 GLDLDVAPG
-359 SLVGV
+359 SVVGV
-364 VARDAAAAND
+364 VSRDPAAAND
-374 LLLCLGRELDPAEG
+374 LLLCLGREREPDAG
-388 TVELDGVPLT
+388 TVELDGVPLA
-398 DLGPAD
+398 DLDPGE
-404 ARRAIL
+404 ARRAVL

-431 DGTDPADTADASD
+431 GDDAPD

-449 AASAADDVAEALPE
+449 AAAAADDVAEALPD
-463 GVDTVLTERGRSLSG
+463 GVHTVLAERGRSLSG

-507 TVTEARIAGRLRDL
+507 TVTEARIAVRLREL
-521 RKGRTTVLVTTS
+521 RRGRTTVLVTTS
-533 PALLAGTDVVIMLD
+533 PALLAGTDVVVVLD
-547 DGRVTAEGSHPELV
+547 GGTVVAEGSHPEL
-561 AAHETYRTA
+561 AASHETYRSA

>member
-7 TGGSVLRRALADQR
+7 TGGHVLRRALGDQR
-21 RRVAGASL
+21 RRVGGASL
-29 LGMAHQACE
+29 LAMAHQACE
-38 ALVPVVIGLVID
+38 ALVPVVIGLTID
-50 EAVATGSSGALLRWL
+50 EAVGTGSAGALLRWL
-65 LVLAVLFLI
+65 LVLAGLFLV

-79 RNSARLAEGAGE
+79 RISARFAEGAGE
-91 AAAHRIRQDL
+91 SAAHRIRQDL

-106 DPRGGADAGRL
+106 DPRGGADTGRL

-136 SAMPY
+136 SALPY
-141 TLSAIAGLAVS
+141 ALSALTGLAVS
-152 AVALLRISVPLGL
+152 AVALLRTSVPLGL
-165 LVLLGVPPLLWLG
+165 LVLLGVPPLLWIG
-178 HVISRPLERR
+178 HLISRPLERR

-196 AHASGVAADLVG
+196 AHASGVAADLVA
-208 GLRVLKGIGAEAAAV
+208 GLRVLKGIGAEGAAV
-223 ARYRETSRSSLA
+223 SRYRETSRSSLA
-235 AALRAATSRAWHDG
+235 SALRAANSRAWHDG

-256 IFIAAIGLVGAHL
+256 VFIAVIGLVGAHL
-269 AMSGSITVGQLVA
+269 AMRGTISVGDLVA

-297 TYVNGEFAQGRA
+297 TYVNGEFAQARA

-317 LASPPAVAAGTAEL
+317 LASPPAVAAGTAAL
-331 PDKVT
+331 PSPVA

-342 GVTQGALR
+342 GLTHGALR
-350 GVDLDIAAG
+350 GLDLDVAPG
-359 SLVGV
+359 SVVGV
-364 VARDAAAAND
+364 VSRDPAAAND
-374 LLLCLGRELDPAEG
+374 LLLCLGREREPDAG
-388 TVELDGVPLT
+388 TVELDGVPLA
-398 DLGPAD
+398 DLDPGE

-431 DGTDPADTADASD
+431 GDGAPD

-449 AASAADDVAEALPE
+449 AAAAADDVAEALPD
-463 GVDTVLTERGRSLSG
+463 GVHTVLAERGRSLSG

-507 TVTEARIAGRLRDL
+507 TVTEARIAVRLREL
-521 RKGRTTVLVTTS
+521 RRGRTTVLVTTS
-533 PALLAGTDVVIMLD
+533 PALLAGTDVVVVLD
-547 DGRVTAEGSHPELV
+547 GGTVVAEGSHPEL
-561 AAHETYRTA
+561 AASHETYRSA

>member
-7 TGGSVLRRALADQR
+7 TGGAVLRRALADQR
-21 RRVAGASL
+21 RRVSVASF

-50 EAVATGSSGALLRWL
+50 QAVATGSSGALLRWL
-65 LVLAVLFLI
+65 LVLAGLFLI

-91 AAAHRIRQDL
+91 AAAHRIRLDL
-101 AARVL
+101 GARVL

-136 SAMPY
+136 AALPY

-223 ARYRETSRSSLA
+223 DRYRETSRSSLA

-269 AMSGSITVGQLVA
+269 AMSGSITVGELVA

-309 SADRIAEV
+309 SAARIAEV

-331 PDKVT
+331 PERVA

-350 GVDLDIAAG
+350 GIDLDIAAG

-364 VARDAAAAND
+364 VARDTAAAND

-388 TVELDGVPLT
+388 SVELDGVPLT

-431 DGTDPADTADASD
+431 HTEGVD

-449 AASAADDVAEALPE
+449 AASAADDVAQALPD

-507 TVTEARIAGRLRDL
+507 TVTEARIAARLRDL

-533 PALLAGTDVVIMLD
+533 PALLAGTDVVVVLD
-547 DGRVTAEGSHPELV
+547 DGRVAAEGSHPELV
-561 AAHETYRTA
+561 AAHESYRAA